1 MATFFS
7 TIKRSFKDV
16 AAEGEQIPTTEFL
29 EAAESLVTLF
39 DLLGSTA
46 FAAVQKDMNGNI
58 KKIRDRQTSHPKES
72 DTLQNLCNNE
82 LAEGKRN
89 ASGGLLWLHRGLE
102 FTEKALRKNIQNPS
116 EELNISFTNA
126 YGETL
131 KQYHNMLVKGVFT
144 LAMKACPYRAD
155 FYKKLGEN
163 EAEVNTQLEEWLTA
177 LELNNAILSRY
188 LATVS
193 QKIT

>member
-1 MATFFS
+1 MQ
-7 TIKRSFKDV
+7 
-16 AAEGEQIPTTEFL
+16 AEASSGFTGSSNLPFL
-29 EAAESLVTLF
+29 LLVSIALPKTNSE
-39 DLLGSTA
+39 LLLLLL
-46 FAAVQKDMNGNI
+46 
-58 KKIRDRQTSHPKES
+58 TS
-72 DTLQNLCNNE
+72 
-82 LAEGKRN
+82 
-89 ASGGLLWLHRGLE
+89 GLE

-116 EELNISFTNA
+116 EELNVSFTNA

-188 LATVS
+188 LASVS
-193 QKIT
+193 KQIT